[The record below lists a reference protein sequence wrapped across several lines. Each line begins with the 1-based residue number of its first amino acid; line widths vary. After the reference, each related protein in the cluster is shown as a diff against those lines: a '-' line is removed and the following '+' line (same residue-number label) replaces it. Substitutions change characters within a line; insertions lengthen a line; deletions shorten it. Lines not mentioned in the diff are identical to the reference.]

1 MRVPGAQFSSCYQD
15 VCAFSRI
22 LRHVCAVVDRGVSVT
37 ESLTVYP
44 LEVVLVTNEAAVVR
58 SISHTVILYC

>member
-1 MRVPGAQFSSCYQD
+1 M
-15 VCAFSRI
+15 
-22 LRHVCAVVDRGVSVT
+22 CAVVDRGVSVT